1 MDYLVNHLKF
11 HSVAEFFHEYLQQIP
26 RGSSTEFDDAHRA
39 SLLAFL
45 QGRAKVKPVDIVQRI
60 FDHRYSF
67 PSSRSKNTN
76 EERSKSYSPSLSPQ
90 DISYARCSLSTWA
103 TQLVGDRAYRDM
115 YNLTHPSI
123 DSGGETPNISVR
135 LLASSNGRTR
145 AKSAQIVTKND
156 LLSFSIADQVIFFKH
171 RAPLLWYL
179 TECMAVLRN
188 TERKHRP
195 PHIVQVAALS
205 SFSMAR
211 NQYAN
216 GYWAMQNGIWHIAC
230 QSHVDVRRIDC
241 HKGGSVHNTT
251 ARKALETI
259 ANDSLNQLRQDI
271 QNGLNASEMRYRWV
285 LDNIQQY
292 LKVWEGGV
300 GRDSRLVTGC
310 AATAIRLEDVAP
322 GAFDLDDHIQ
332 RILKNKSAELT
343 THMLWSSIDW
353 AHISG
358 VSSLLRNTYSKHRM
372 REGRKSTVVPLGT
385 NSEREIE
392 TEGMK
397 RAIHDFLEQSGLHP
411 ECGSEFIA
419 WVAGDGGSV
428 LAMDRAKRY
437 LAQHYDPDDPESD
450 FNILHNVLP
459 TIGIWHM
466 QATSQNTIAEN
477 HYGPI
482 ATNDPSSLSRSASC
496 ANFKRP
502 ANFKDCGNYYPLHRS
517 MSTFWNAQILD
528 CWQ

>member
-1 MDYLVNHLKF
+1 MSDPQDGIGSIHTFMPPPKQKSGRPIPKNTALDTNPSIPASQTHPGYSIHSHILILAPLTPAVGLPSPNNASGTPSKINVPFNLPSASPSMYIPPTPSCSSVPLQSAFVHKKQPRNYCSKRQKITLAMDYLVNHLKF

-45 QGRAKVKPVDIVQRI
+45 QRRAKVKPVDIVQRI
-60 FDHRYSF
+60 FNHRYSF

-103 TQLVGDRAYRDM
+103 TQLVGDRAYCDM

-123 DSGGETPNISVR
+123 DSGGDTPNISVR
-135 LLASSNGRTR
+135 LLASSNGCTR

-156 LLSFSIADQVIFFKH
+156 LLSFSISDRVIFFKH
-171 RAPLLWYL
+171 HAPLLWYL

-205 SFSMAR
+205 SFSMAH

-259 ANDSLNQLRQDI
+259 ANGLLNQLRQDI
-271 QNGLNASEMRYRWV
+271 QNGLNASEMRYR
-285 LDNIQQY
+285 
-292 LKVWEGGV
+292 
-300 GRDSRLVTGC
+300 
-310 AATAIRLEDVAP
+310 
-322 GAFDLDDHIQ
+322 
-332 RILKNKSAELT
+332 
-343 THMLWSSIDW
+343 
-353 AHISG
+353 
-358 VSSLLRNTYSKHRM
+358 
-372 REGRKSTVVPLGT
+372 
-385 NSEREIE
+385 
-392 TEGMK
+392 
-397 RAIHDFLEQSGLHP
+397 
-411 ECGSEFIA
+411 
-419 WVAGDGGSV
+419 
-428 LAMDRAKRY
+428 
-437 LAQHYDPDDPESD
+437 
-450 FNILHNVLP
+450 
-459 TIGIWHM
+459 
-466 QATSQNTIAEN
+466 
-477 HYGPI
+477 
-482 ATNDPSSLSRSASC
+482 
-496 ANFKRP
+496 
-502 ANFKDCGNYYPLHRS
+502 
-517 MSTFWNAQILD
+517 
-528 CWQ
+528 